1 MSYFSLSLIQLYAD
15 IANTHRAFRDILK
28 IDRETYGVGEDYE
41 IGDIIADEWQQRVD
55 DAVAGISTGV

>member
-1 MSYFSLSLIQLYAD
+1 MQLYAD

-28 IDRETYGVGEDYE
+28 IDRETFGVGEDYE
-41 IGDIIADEWQQRVD
+41 IGDIVADEWQQRVD